1 MSQIPEMSEL
11 LKAGLHFGHQTARWH
26 PKMKSYI
33 FTVRNGIHIIDL
45 EKTSEKLEEALTF
58 VKKVVKNNGVIL
70 FLGTKPQAQEI
81 VKNAALAAKMPYSIN
96 HWIGGNLTNFSQI
109 KRLIEKYNSLK
120 AKKESGE
127 LVKYTKKEQSLFDKE
142 IERLEQMVGGM
153 ANLKKLP
160 DAIFIIDTKQ
170 ENTAVKEANRKKVPI
185 IAICDTNSNPDLIDY
200 PIPANDDGIKSI
212 ELIVNLV
219 AETIKE
225 ASQEKEKDEKIEKE
239 KEPSFATTPLAK
251 EMEVK
256 KATAGKEKEAKK

>member
-1 MSQIPEMSEL
+1 MSQIPELSEL

-26 PKMKSYI
+26 PKMKPYI

-58 VKKVVKNNGVIL
+58 VEKVVKNSGVIL
-70 FLGTKPQAQEI
+70 FLGTKPQSQEV
-81 VKNAALAAKMPYSIN
+81 VKNAALAANTPYSIN
-96 HWIGGNLTNFSQI
+96 HWIGGCLTNFSQI
-109 KRLIEKYNSLK
+109 KKLIEKYNDLK

-127 LVKYTKKEQSLFDKE
+127 LAKYTKKEQSLFDKE

-153 ANLKKLP
+153 TNLKKLP
-160 DAIFIIDTKQ
+160 DAIFIVDVKH
-170 ENTAVKEANRKKVPI
+170 EATAVNEANKKKVPI

-212 ELIVNLV
+212 GLIVNLM

-225 ASQEKEKDEKIEKE
+225 TAQKKDEDAKTE
-239 KEPSFATTPLAK
+239 KEPSAADSIAK
-251 EMEVK
+251 VTEVK
-256 KATAGKEKEAKK
+256 EAVEGGKKEEKN